1 MTDSKSGKDLHAK
14 DLPKDE
20 SERKRQSEGDLVET
34 VAGAMGGAAIA
45 AVTGKKRRKP

>member
-1 MTDSKSGKDLHAK
+1 MTKSKGEKALHAK

-20 SERKRQSEGDLVET
+20 AKRKREAEGDLAES

-45 AVTGKKRRKP
+45 AVTGKGRRKS